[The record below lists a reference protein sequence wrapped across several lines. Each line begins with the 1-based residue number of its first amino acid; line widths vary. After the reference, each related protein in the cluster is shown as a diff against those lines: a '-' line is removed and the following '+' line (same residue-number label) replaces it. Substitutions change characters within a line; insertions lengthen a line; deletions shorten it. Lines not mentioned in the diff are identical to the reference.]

1 MNDLLI
7 CSAAENEYAEALFWY
22 AERSIQVAE
31 RFDAEFDQALL
42 TIANDPERF
51 PRCDDRHQ
59 YYLMRDFPF
68 QIIYRQQHEH
78 WVVIAIAHT
87 AREPAYWS
95 TR

>member
-7 CSAAENEYAEALFWY
+7 CSAAEYEYVEALSWY
-22 AERSIQVAE
+22 SERSMQVAE
-31 RFDAEFDQALL
+31 RFDSEFDQALL

-51 PRCDDRHQ
+51 PRCDDRHRF
-59 YYLMRDFPF
+59 YLTRNFPF
-68 QIIYRQQHEH
+68 QIIYRQQQAH

-87 AREPAYWS
+87 ARDPGYWS